1 MRASAGGQRRS
12 LWTRSGTLTTRS
24 KQKNMSLLN
33 KDYLLEHRLKNEA
46 NKQEVSRIDK
56 WQSEITRA
64 NMNEQEK
71 IDYIKLKS
79 SQLEEEMNRKEKMM
93 KVSQAATL
101 DDAKTINSFLI
112 DSIKTKLN
120 LLNDMS

>member
-1 MRASAGGQRRS
+1 
-12 LWTRSGTLTTRS
+12 
-24 KQKNMSLLN
+24 MSLLN

-46 NKQEVSRIDK
+46 NKQDISRIDK
-56 WQSEITRA
+56 WQSEIARA